1 MGGGQERSGQ
11 RKRREKG
18 EGRREPSLIG
28 PGWQHMCT
36 YIRLSRYRY
45 GRWGSGWW
53 PLGGIKCPA
62 RALGRGK
69 KGTSN
74 GERQRPS
81 PFSLLA
87 VARGSH
93 RGRDSRARGFW
104 ALRAAGGGVEDVG
117 GWGGITDDG
126 RIIDTIRCRHLL
138 TSSALGVMP
147 LDKIRDGERSKKSRQ
162 WCRKVCLIFHVG
174 GLDSI
179 PLHRCRR
186 CPSSTFR
193 RRLYPSQELP
203 DAELLLDITDAASQ
217 AAGPNLGGVPCSCS
231 WRCTSPRQAMQ
242 AARGR
247 RSPRW
252 RSNRGDAGSWVAED
266 AGTPRE

>member
-53 PLGGIKCPA
+53 PLGGIKMPCA
-62 RALGRGK
+62 RARKGK
-69 KGTSN
+69 KRHQQW
-74 GERQRPS
+74 GETT

-104 ALRAAGGGVEDVG
+104 ALHAAGGGVEDVG

-179 PLHRCRR
+179 PLYRC
-186 CPSSTFR
+186 
-193 RRLYPSQELP
+193 RLYPSQELP
-203 DAELLLDITDAASQ
+203 DAELLLDITNAASQ

-247 RSPRW
+247 PSPRW

-266 AGTPRE
+266 AWTPRE